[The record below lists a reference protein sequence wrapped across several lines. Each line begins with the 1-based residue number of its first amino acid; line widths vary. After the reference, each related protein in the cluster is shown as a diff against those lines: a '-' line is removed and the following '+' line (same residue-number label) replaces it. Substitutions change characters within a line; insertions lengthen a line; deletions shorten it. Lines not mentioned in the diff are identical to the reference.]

1 MIDAVARRNWRR
13 LALLATVAAVS
24 DARSDE
30 QLMAAY
36 VAGDGA
42 AFRTIFERYA
52 PLLLRAMLRELYVR
66 EEANDLVQQTFLQ
79 LHRAR
84 ADFDA
89 SQKLKPW
96 VFTIAMNLKR
106 EYFRRKKRRPERS
119 LGDDAAA
126 EPAVAALGAARVDA
140 RRTLARVLGDLP
152 GDQREVI
159 ELHWFDGL
167 DFPEVALVVGASVSA
182 VKVRAHRGY
191 VRLRQALGDDADL
204 PPLGGVGGQGAAADA
219 AGNRRRAGSIGGE

>member
-1 MIDAVARRNWRR
+1 MV
-13 LALLATVAAVS
+13 
-24 DARSDE
+24 
-30 QLMAAY
+30 AY
-36 VAGDGA
+36 VAGDAA
-42 AFRTIFERYA
+42 AFRVIFERYA
-52 PLLLRAMLRELYVR
+52 PLLLRAMLRELHVR

-89 SQKLKPW
+89 GQKLKPW

-119 LGDDAAA
+119 LEAEASL
-126 EPAVAALGAARVDA
+126 EPAVGALGAARVDA
-140 RRTLARVLGDLP
+140 QRTLSRVMADLP
-152 GDQREVI
+152 ADQREVI

-167 DFPEVALVVGASVSA
+167 EFPEVALVVGASVSA

-191 VRLRQALGDDADL
+191 VRLRQALGNDAAL
-204 PPLGGVGGQGAAADA
+204 PPLDGTGGTSTEKPT
-219 AGNRRRAGSIGGE
+219 GNREQAGGI

>member
-1 MIDAVARRNWRR
+1 M
-13 LALLATVAAVS
+13 S
-24 DARSDE
+24 DPRSDE

-42 AFRTIFERYA
+42 AFRVIFERYA
-52 PLLLRAMLRELYVR
+52 PLLMRAMLRELYVR

-84 ADFDA
+84 ADFDVEH
-89 SQKLKPW
+89 KLKPW
-96 VFTIAMNLKR
+96 IFTIAMNLKR

-119 LGDDAAA
+119 LEAEATL
-126 EPAVAALGAARVDA
+126 EPAVGALGAARVDA

-152 GDQREVI
+152 ADQREVI

-167 DFPEVALVVGASVSA
+167 EFPEVAEVVGASVSA

-191 VRLRQALGDDADL
+191 VRLRAALGDDAPL
-204 PPLGGVGGQGAAADA
+204 PPLDDAGAP
-219 AGNRRRAGSIGGE
+219 AGNRARAGSI

>member
-1 MIDAVARRNWRR
+1 M
-13 LALLATVAAVS
+13 T
-24 DARSDE
+24 
-30 QLMAAY
+30 AY
-36 VAGDGA
+36 VAGDAA
-42 AFRTIFERYA
+42 AFRVIFERYA
-52 PLLLRAMLRELYVR
+52 PLLMRAMLRELYMR

-84 ADFDA
+84 ADFDPD
-89 SQKLKPW
+89 QKLKPW

-119 LGDDAAA
+119 LDAESTI
-126 EPAVAALGAARVDA
+126 EPAVDALGVAQVEA

-152 GDQREVI
+152 PDQREVI

-167 DFPEVALVVGASVSA
+167 EFPEVAQVVGASVSA

-191 VRLRQALGDDADL
+191 VRLRQALGDAAPL
-204 PPLGGVGGQGAAADA
+204 PPLEGAPGAAGASAGAGPAD
-219 AGNRRRAGSIGGE
+219 GNPERAGSI

>member
-1 MIDAVARRNWRR
+1 
-13 LALLATVAAVS
+13 
-24 DARSDE
+24 
-30 QLMAAY
+30 MAAY
-36 VAGDGA
+36 VAGDAA
-42 AFRTIFERYA
+42 AFRVIFERYA

-89 SQKLKPW
+89 GQKLKPW

-119 LGDDAAA
+119 LDAEGAL
-126 EPAVAALGAARVDA
+126 EPAVGALGAARVDA
-140 RRTLARVLGDLP
+140 QRTLSRVMGNLP
-152 GDQREVI
+152 ADQREVI
-159 ELHWFDGL
+159 QLHWFDGL

-191 VRLRQALGDDADL
+191 VRLRLALGDDVDL
-204 PPLGGVGGQGAAADA
+204 PPFEGGAAGGDGKP
-219 AGNRRRAGSIGGE
+219 AGNRARAGSI

>member
-1 MIDAVARRNWRR
+1 MV
-13 LALLATVAAVS
+13 
-24 DARSDE
+24 
-30 QLMAAY
+30 AY
-36 VAGDGA
+36 VAGDAA
-42 AFRTIFERYA
+42 AFRVIFERYA
-52 PLLLRAMLRELYVR
+52 PLLLRAMLRELHVR

-89 SQKLKPW
+89 GQKLKPW

-119 LGDDAAA
+119 LEAEASL
-126 EPAVAALGAARVDA
+126 EPAVGALGAARVDA
-140 RRTLARVLGDLP
+140 QRTLSRVMADLP
-152 GDQREVI
+152 ADQREVI

-167 DFPEVALVVGASVSA
+167 EFPEVALVVGASVSA

-191 VRLRQALGDDADL
+191 VRLRQALGNDAAL
-204 PPLGGVGGQGAAADA
+204 PPLDGTGGASSEKPT
-219 AGNRRRAGSIGGE
+219 GNREQAGGI

>member
-1 MIDAVARRNWRR
+1 LSDPRN
-13 LALLATVAAVS
+13 
-24 DARSDE
+24 DE

-42 AFRTIFERYA
+42 AFRVIFERYA
-52 PLLLRAMLRELYVR
+52 PLLMRAMLRELYVR

-89 SQKLKPW
+89 GQKLKPW
-96 VFTIAMNLKR
+96 IFTIAMNLKR

-119 LGDDAAA
+119 LDAETTV
-126 EPAVAALGAARVDA
+126 EPAVGALGAARVEA
-140 RRTLARVLGDLP
+140 QRTLARVLHTLP
-152 GDQREVI
+152 ADQREVI

-167 DFPEVALVVGASVSA
+167 EFPEVAQVVGATLSA

-191 VRLRQALGDDADL
+191 VRLRAALGDDADL
-204 PPLGGVGGQGAAADA
+204 PPL
-219 AGNRRRAGSIGGE
+219 AGNPERAGSI

>member
-1 MIDAVARRNWRR
+1 
-13 LALLATVAAVS
+13 
-24 DARSDE
+24 
-30 QLMAAY
+30 MAAY
-36 VAGDGA
+36 VAGDAA
-42 AFRTIFERYA
+42 AFRVIFARYA

-84 ADFDA
+84 ADFDPG
-89 SQKLKPW
+89 QKLKPW

-106 EYFRRKKRRPERS
+106 EYFRKKKRRPERS
-119 LGDDAAA
+119 LDADAIP
-126 EPAVAALGAARVDA
+126 EPAVAALGAARVEA

-152 GDQREVI
+152 PDQREVI

-167 DFPEVALVVGASVSA
+167 EFPEVAVVVGASVSA

-191 VRLRQALGDDADL
+191 VRLRQALGDDAAL
-204 PPLGGVGGQGAAADA
+204 PPLAGDGGGTGEP
-219 AGNRRRAGSIGGE
+219 AGNRERAGSI

>member
-1 MIDAVARRNWRR
+1 
-13 LALLATVAAVS
+13 LS
-24 DARSDE
+24 DSHSDE

-36 VAGDGA
+36 VAGDAA
-42 AFRTIFERYA
+42 AFRVIFARYA

-84 ADFDA
+84 ADFDPG
-89 SQKLKPW
+89 QKLKPW

-106 EYFRRKKRRPERS
+106 EYFRKKKRRPERS
-119 LGDDAAA
+119 LEADSIP

-140 RRTLARVLGDLP
+140 RRTLARVLDGLP
-152 GDQREVI
+152 ADQREVI

-167 DFPEVALVVGASVSA
+167 EFPEVAAVVGASVSA

-191 VRLRQALGDDADL
+191 VRLRQALGDDAQL
-204 PPLGGVGGQGAAADA
+204 PPLPGDVGGSGES
-219 AGNRRRAGSIGGE
+219 AGNRERAGSI

>member
-1 MIDAVARRNWRR
+1 
-13 LALLATVAAVS
+13 LS
-24 DARSDE
+24 DSRSDE

-36 VAGDGA
+36 VAGDAA
-42 AFRTIFERYA
+42 AFRIIFERYA

-84 ADFDA
+84 ADFDPG
-89 SQKLKPW
+89 QKLKPW

-119 LGDDAAA
+119 LDAESAV
-126 EPAVAALGAARVDA
+126 EPAVAALGAAQVDA
-140 RRTLARVLGDLP
+140 RRTLARVLGGLP
-152 GDQREVI
+152 ADQREVI

-167 DFPEVALVVGASVSA
+167 EFPEVAEVVGASVSA

-191 VRLRQALGDDADL
+191 VRLRQALGDAAPL
-204 PPLGGVGGQGAAADA
+204 PPLLGASGP
-219 AGNRRRAGSIGGE
+219 GNPEGAGSI

>member
-1 MIDAVARRNWRR
+1 VG
-13 LALLATVAAVS
+13 LLATVAALS
-24 DARSDE
+24 DPRSDE
-30 QLMAAY
+30 QLMEAY
-36 VAGDGA
+36 AAGDAA
-42 AFRTIFERYA
+42 AFRVIFERYA
-52 PLLLRAMLRELYVR
+52 PLLMRAMLRELYAR

-89 SQKLKPW
+89 GQKLKPW

-119 LGDDAAA
+119 LDAESMP
-126 EPAVAALGAARVDA
+126 EPAVGALGAARVDA
-140 RRTLARVLGDLP
+140 RRTLARVMGDLP
-152 GDQREVI
+152 ADQREVI

-167 DFPEVALVVGASVSA
+167 EFPEVATVVGASVSA

-191 VRLRQALGDDADL
+191 VRLREALGDDAEL
-204 PPLGGVGGQGAAADA
+204 PPLEGSGSVEAGTR
-219 AGNRRRAGSIGGE
+219 AGNRERAGSI

>member
-1 MIDAVARRNWRR
+1 MG
-13 LALLATVAAVS
+13 
-24 DARSDE
+24 
-30 QLMAAY
+30 AY

-42 AFRTIFERYA
+42 AFRIIFERYA
-52 PLLLRAMLRELYVR
+52 PLLMRAMLRELYVR

-84 ADFDA
+84 ADFDPA
-89 SQKLKPW
+89 QKLKPW

-119 LGDDAAA
+119 LDAEALP
-126 EPAVAALGAARVDA
+126 EPAVAALGAAQVEA
-140 RRTLARVLGDLP
+140 RRTLARVLCDLP
-152 GDQREVI
+152 ADQREVI

-167 DFPEVALVVGASVSA
+167 EFPEVAQVVGASVSA

-191 VRLRQALGDDADL
+191 IRLRQALGDEAPLPLVEADA
-204 PPLGGVGGQGAAADA
+204 A
-219 AGNRRRAGSIGGE
+219 AGNRGRAGSI

>member
-1 MIDAVARRNWRR
+1 
-13 LALLATVAAVS
+13 LS
-24 DARSDE
+24 DPRSDE

-42 AFRTIFERYA
+42 AFRVIFERYA
-52 PLLLRAMLRELYVR
+52 PLLMRAMLRELYVR

-84 ADFDA
+84 ADFDVEH
-89 SQKLKPW
+89 KLKPW
-96 VFTIAMNLKR
+96 IFTIAMNLKR

-119 LGDDAAA
+119 LEAEATL
-126 EPAVAALGAARVDA
+126 EPAVGALGAARVDA

-152 GDQREVI
+152 ADQREVI

-167 DFPEVALVVGASVSA
+167 EFPEVAEVVGASVSA

-191 VRLRQALGDDADL
+191 VRLRAALGDDAPL
-204 PPLGGVGGQGAAADA
+204 PPLDDAGAP
-219 AGNRRRAGSIGGE
+219 AGNRARAGSI

>member
-1 MIDAVARRNWRR
+1 
-13 LALLATVAAVS
+13 LS
-24 DARSDE
+24 DPRSDE

-36 VAGDGA
+36 VAGDAA
-42 AFRTIFERYA
+42 AFRVIFERLA
-52 PLLLRAMLRELYVR
+52 PLLMRAMLRELYVR

-84 ADFDA
+84 ADFDP

-119 LGDDAAA
+119 LEAESGL
-126 EPAVAALGAARVDA
+126 EPAVAALGVAQVEA
-140 RRTLARVLGDLP
+140 RRTLARVLADLP
-152 GDQREVI
+152 PDQREVI

-167 DFPEVALVVGASVSA
+167 EFPEVAQVVGASVSA

-191 VRLRQALGDDADL
+191 VRLRQALGDAAPLPALEATPKADK
-204 PPLGGVGGQGAAADA
+204 A
-219 AGNRRRAGSIGGE
+219 AGNRGEAGGI

>member
-1 MIDAVARRNWRR
+1 
-13 LALLATVAAVS
+13 
-24 DARSDE
+24 
-30 QLMAAY
+30 MAAY
-36 VAGDGA
+36 VAGDAA
-42 AFRTIFERYA
+42 AFRDIFARYA

-84 ADFDA
+84 ADFDPG
-89 SQKLKPW
+89 QKLKPW

-106 EYFRRKKRRPERS
+106 EYFRKKKRRPERS
-119 LGDDAAA
+119 LEADSIP

-152 GDQREVI
+152 PDQREVI

-167 DFPEVALVVGASVSA
+167 EFPEVAAVVGASVSA

-191 VRLRQALGDDADL
+191 VRLRQALGDEAEL
-204 PPLGGVGGQGAAADA
+204 PPLAADGA
-219 AGNRRRAGSIGGE
+219 PGNRERAGSI

>member
-1 MIDAVARRNWRR
+1 
-13 LALLATVAAVS
+13 LALPGVLITLRPLS
-24 DARSDE
+24 DSRSDE
-30 QLMAAY
+30 QLMSAY
-36 VAGDGA
+36 VSGDAA
-42 AFRTIFERYA
+42 AFRVIFERYA
-52 PLLLRAMLRELYVR
+52 PVLTRAMLRELYVR

-89 SQKLKPW
+89 GQKLKPW

-106 EYFRRKKRRPERS
+106 EYFRRKKRRPERPLDLAS
-119 LGDDAAA
+119 AA

-140 RRTLARVLGDLP
+140 QRTLSRVLGDLP
-152 GDQREVI
+152 ADQREVI

-167 DFPEVALVVGASVSA
+167 EFPEVAQVVGASVSA

-191 VRLRQALGDDADL
+191 VRLRHALGDDAPLPDL
-204 PPLGGVGGQGAAADA
+204 RTDAGGPS
-219 AGNRRRAGSIGGE
+219 GNREPAGSI